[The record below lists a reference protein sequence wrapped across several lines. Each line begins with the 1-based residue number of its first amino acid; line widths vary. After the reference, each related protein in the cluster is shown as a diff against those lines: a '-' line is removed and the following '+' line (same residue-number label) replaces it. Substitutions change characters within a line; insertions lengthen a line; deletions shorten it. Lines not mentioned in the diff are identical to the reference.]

1 MKVVTAAEMRQIDSE
16 TIERIGIPGI
26 VLMET
31 AGSAIV
37 RSIRRDSPDCQRIGV
52 FVGKGNNG
60 GDGLVIARQ
69 LAHAGCDVHIFL
81 VSPAESFTGDAATN
95 LQIAQNLG
103 LPMEDAV
110 TAISQTRCELFVDAI
125 FGTGLRRP
133 VVGEIADVIEGINRL
148 PVPVIA
154 VDLPSGLDADTGQP
168 LGACVRADKTVTI
181 GFPKRGLL
189 LHPGAEFAGKLE
201 VADIGFPKQVVAAQ
215 KSSVNWTT
223 AQDAAFWLPSR
234 PRASHKGSYGRV
246 LVVAGSTGMTGAAAL
261 ASEAA
266 LRIGAGLVTLAI
278 PKSLNPIL
286 EVKLSEV
293 MTLPLPE
300 TEAGSLAESAAEP
313 ILKFVEKT
321 KSVMAIGPGL
331 SQQPETVS
339 LVHKLVQAK
348 SAFGRVIDAD
358 GLNALAQTIISH
370 DAGVAGDRPP
380 PYSNRTSRDVAG
392 DRPTPYGSRISRD
405 NVAGDRPPPYGS
417 TTSRDDDMVG
427 DRRTPYASG
436 TVARGPVPR
445 ALSNTNTVLTP
456 HPGEMARLIGKP
468 ISAIEADRIG
478 TAQQFA
484 QEWGVTLLL
493 KGAPTVTACADGS
506 TWINSTGN
514 PGMAT
519 AGMGDVLTGII
530 AGLMAQGL
538 SGETAAVLGSYLH
551 GLAGDIAA
559 ASLGM
564 HGLIASD
571 VLNAVPQAVQKAE

>member
-1 MKVVTAAEMRQIDSE
+1 MKVVTAAEMRQLDSE

-37 RSIRRDSPDCQRIGV
+37 RSIRRDYPDCQRIGV

-81 VSPAESFTGDAATN
+81 VSPAESFTGDAQTN

-201 VADIGFPKQVVAAQ
+201 VADIGFPKQVVDAQ

-223 AQDAAFWLPSR
+223 AREAADWLPSR

-286 EVKLSEV
+286 EMKLSEV

-370 DAGVAGDRPP
+370 EAGMAGDRPP
-380 PYSNRTSRDVAG
+380 PYGSKTSRD
-392 DRPTPYGSRISRD
+392 D
-405 NVAGDRPPPYGS
+405 VAGDRPPPYGS

-427 DRRTPYASG
+427 DRPTPYASG

-445 ALSNTNTVLTP
+445 ALSNINTVLTP

-493 KGAPTVTACADGS
+493 KGAPTVTACAGGG

-571 VLNAVPQAVQKAE
+571 VLNAVPQAVQKAERSR

>member
-1 MKVVTAAEMRQIDSE
+1 MKVVTAAEMRQLDSE

-37 RSIRRDSPDCQRIGV
+37 RSIRRDSPDCRRIGV

-81 VSPAESFTGDAATN
+81 VSPAESFTGDAQTN

-110 TAISQTRCELFVDAI
+110 TAISQTRCEMFVDAI

-148 PVPVIA
+148 PAPVIA

-223 AQDAAFWLPSR
+223 AQDAAFWLPPR

-339 LVHKLVQAK
+339 FVHKLVQAK

-380 PYSNRTSRDVAG
+380 PY
-392 DRPTPYGSRISRD
+392 GSTTSRD
-405 NVAGDRPPPYGS
+405 NVAGDRPTPYGS

-427 DRRTPYASG
+427 DRPTPYASG

-445 ALSNTNTVLTP
+445 ALSNTNTVFTP

-519 AGMGDVLTGII
+519 AGMGDVLTGIL

-571 VLNAVPQAVQKAE
+571 VLNAVPQAVKKAE

>member
-1 MKVVTAAEMRQIDSE
+1 MKVVTAAEMRQIDSD

-31 AGSAIV
+31 AGNAIV
-37 RSIRRDSPDCQRIGV
+37 RSIQRHYPDCRRISI

-103 LPMEDAV
+103 LPMEEI
-110 TAISQTRCELFVDAI
+110 TAPVETISRAQTTAPHTVAQWTLFVDAI

-133 VVGEIADVIEGINRL
+133 VVGKIATVIDWMNRL
-148 PVPVIA
+148 PVPTVA
-154 VDLPSGLDADTGQP
+154 VDLPSGLDADTGKP
-168 LGACVRADKTVTI
+168 LGACVRADRTVTI
-181 GFPKRGLL
+181 GLPKRGLL

-201 VADIGFPKQVVAAQ
+201 IADIGFPKSVIDAQ
-215 KSSVNWTT
+215 NIGVNWTT
-223 AQDAAFWLPSR
+223 AQAATQWLPPR
-234 PRASHKGSYGRV
+234 PDASHKGSYGRV

-266 LRIGAGLVTLAI
+266 LRIGAGIVTLAI

-286 EVKLSEV
+286 EMKLSEV

-300 TEAGSLAESAAEP
+300 TAAGSLAAAAAEP
-313 ILKFVEKT
+313 ILEFADKT

-331 SQQPETVS
+331 SQHPETVA
-339 LVHKLVQAK
+339 LVHRLVHAK
-348 SAFGRVIDAD
+348 SGFSMIIDAD
-358 GLNALAQTIISH
+358 GLNALNQTI
-370 DAGVAGDRPP
+370 
-380 PYSNRTSRDVAG
+380 
-392 DRPTPYGSRISRD
+392 TP
-405 NVAGDRPPPYGS
+405 S
-417 TTSRDDDMVG
+417 TG
-427 DRRTPYASG
+427 
-436 TVARGPVPR
+436 ARGPVPR
-445 ALSNTNTVLTP
+445 ARSNTDIVLTP
-456 HPGEMARLIGKP
+456 HPGEMARLIGTTIP
-468 ISAIEADRIG
+468 QIEADRLG
-478 TAQQFA
+478 TAQKFS

-493 KGAPTVTACADGS
+493 KGAPTVTACTDRS
-506 TWINSTGN
+506 LWINSTGN

-538 SGETAAVLGSYLH
+538 SGERAAGLGCYLH

-559 ASLGM
+559 ESFGM
-564 HGLIASD
+564 HGLTAGD
-571 VLNAVPQAVQKAE
+571 VLNAVPQAIKAQDTPAKTSRRT